1 MALVKNVQKKK
12 IINEKADQL
21 NGQLIFMTFFDCR
34 IHQTLFLLMLDRV

>member
-34 IHQTLFLLMLDRV
+34 IHQTLCLLMLDRV

>member
-34 IHQTLFLLMLDRV
+34 IH

>member
-12 IINEKADQL
+12 IIDEKADQL

-34 IHQTLFLLMLDRV
+34 IHQTLYPLMLDQV